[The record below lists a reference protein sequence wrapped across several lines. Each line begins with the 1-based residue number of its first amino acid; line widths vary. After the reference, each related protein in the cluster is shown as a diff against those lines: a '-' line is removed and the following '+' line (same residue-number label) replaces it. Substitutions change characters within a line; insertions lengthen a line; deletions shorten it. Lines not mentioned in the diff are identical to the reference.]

1 MSVKY
6 LKSIGFRTKKRTL
19 AEYREYRVKEYTL
32 SAADNL
38 VWVDGRI
45 RWERPM
51 WERLVESICE
61 HHLYTTGQ
69 EKGGQYNHSGER
81 HIKNALKYN
90 EATEEYSLKLV
101 NNIAMWK
108 QGTFYA
114 PLMFGK
120 KSTLFFSGDVAE
132 NFRKLD
138 IAFKEGHLD
147 SAIKSHFL
155 SLWRKEM
162 AKDKNWSGL
171 RS

>member
-6 LKSIGFRTKKRTL
+6 LKSIGFRTTRKVVKRKKLSFNEWRLSGRT
-19 AEYREYRVKEYTL
+19 ASPR
-32 SAADNL
+32 NM
-38 VWVDGRI
+38 
-45 RWERPM
+45 ERKK
-51 WERLVESICE
+51 WIWILTSIYQ

-101 NNIAMWK
+101 KNIKMWK

>member
-6 LKSIGFRTKKRTL
+6 LKEMGFRTTRKVVKRKKLSFNEWWLSGRT
-19 AEYREYRVKEYTL
+19 ASPR
-32 SAADNL
+32 NM
-38 VWVDGRI
+38 
-45 RWERPM
+45 ERKK
-51 WERLVESICE
+51 WIWILTSIYQ

-101 NNIAMWK
+101 KNIKMWK

-147 SAIKSHFL
+147 SAIKSHYL

>member
-6 LKSIGFRTKKRTL
+6 LKSIGFKTTRKVVKRKKISFNEWWGDPTSRGYQGT
-19 AEYREYRVKEYTL
+19 V
-32 SAADNL
+32 
-38 VWVDGRI
+38 
-45 RWERPM
+45 ERKH
-51 WERLVESICE
+51 WIWILTSIYQ

-69 EKGGQYNHSGER
+69 EKGGRYNHSGER

-90 EATEEYSLKLV
+90 ESTEEYSLKLV
-101 NNIAMWK
+101 KNIKMWK

>member
-1 MSVKY
+1 LNKIYQHHRYATGHEEVGKRWYST
-6 LKSIGFRTKKRTL
+6 KS
-19 AEYREYRVKEYTL
+19 
-32 SAADNL
+32 
-38 VWVDGRI
+38 
-45 RWERPM
+45 
-51 WERLVESICE
+51 
-61 HHLYTTGQ
+61 
-69 EKGGQYNHSGER
+69 

-101 NNIAMWK
+101 NNISMWK

-138 IAFKEGHLD
+138 TGIKEGHLD